1 MTELKD
7 YDNISLEDAR
17 DIYMYIEKNK
27 ILENY
32 NFPERPGKDGFYRI
46 YVEDSSKKAGRKQL
60 CDKTVEGLKDKVY
73 KYEKGVLKNTRK
85 TFADAYEFAIEEKLK
100 YVKDPEKMISR
111 QNTVCVSRSSYKRY
125 FAGTEFE
132 GRFIDSL
139 SKKDIEDIILYNLNR
154 YDLREKAF
162 NSMVGI
168 LRMTFQLSY
177 EEYWIADN
185 TFTRVNLKKFKDML
199 IPDVDIEKRVHSAK
213 EVSKILEVLH
223 EYHVKKPYYTPA
235 WALELQIIIGARRG
249 EIAPLRKSDVNDRYI
264 SITREQ
270 LTKRKFEGVPEHFVI
285 VEHTKTYKNR
295 MFPKTELV
303 KDFMKRLEA
312 MLDEYYP
319 DSEYLFPDRNTE
331 LGVINNNTVY
341 RLYSRI
347 CRKLGI
353 KISREEVKGTHSF
366 RRNAITDVVNSTGG
380 NVILASKLFGNSPAV
395 ACNSYYTGIDY
406 DEAYEAVSKRKLS

>member
-1 MTELKD
+1 MTELKN

-295 MFPKTELV
+295 LFPKTELV

-353 KISREEVKGTHSF
+353 RISREETKGTHSF

-395 ACNSYYTGIDY
+395 ACNRYYTGIDY

>member
-1 MTELKD
+1 MTGGFESLMTELKD
-7 YDNISLEDAR
+7 YDNIRLEDAR

-139 SKKDIEDIILYNLNR
+139 SKKDIEDIILNNLNR

-213 EVSKILEVLH
+213 QVSKILEVLH

-312 MLDEYYP
+312 MLVEYYL

-353 KISREEVKGTHSF
+353 KISREETKGTHSF

-395 ACNSYYTGIDY
+395 ACNRY
-406 DEAYEAVSKRKLS
+406 

>member
-1 MTELKD
+1 MTGGFESLMTELKD
-7 YDNISLEDAR
+7 YDNIRLEDAR

-139 SKKDIEDIILYNLNR
+139 SKKDIEDIILNNLNR

-312 MLDEYYP
+312 MLVEYYL

-353 KISREEVKGTHSF
+353 KISREETKGTHSF

-395 ACNSYYTGIDY
+395 ACNRY
-406 DEAYEAVSKRKLS
+406 